1 MSIQDETSSDRWLSH
16 CVWIV
21 ALWASF
27 FNLLNFNGYPLFRPE
42 VAITMLALALVGG
55 VMALIQQAAKP
66 RLWFLVVALFAA
78 VLVDLN
84 ASISAIWFLGC
95 WAIFAVIA
103 FYVREVF
110 VKILFAAA
118 AAVLFFQGAELV
130 LDDGSPREAGN
141 EVQNLQDPADH
152 KRKF

>member
-103 FYVREVF
+103 FYVR
-110 VKILFAAA
+110 
-118 AAVLFFQGAELV
+118 
-130 LDDGSPREAGN
+130 
-141 EVQNLQDPADH
+141 
-152 KRKF
+152 